1 MDKMKILVVDDNTV
15 NLALVEQELQDKYEV
30 IPVISGRRAINYL
43 YRERVDLV
51 LLDVQMPIMDGIETL
66 REIRRLENGITVPVC
81 FLTARK
87 ERSTV
92 IAGSKLG
99 IMDYILKPFDSNDLS
114 KRIELIFKKMGKIPM
129 EDHELL
135 NQLIETKEIIEQKDY
150 SKASEIIESILGYK
164 IEKEVR
170 ERIRHVKVRIDEGDY
185 ESAHNM
191 IMRVIKYMEK
201 LCSSEVNDEEKLPI
215 SEGEINVKLLYILD
229 DLENFKM
236 KEVTTKLNN
245 LLKYDMP
252 EDIYKTVMEAK
263 KKIEEYDDGTAEIM
277 IKNLLEEIR
286 NPKKKKVEDNGYKY
300 LKQKQ

>member
-43 YRERVDLV
+43 YRERVYLI

>member
-43 YRERVDLV
+43 YRERVDLI

-99 IMDYILKPFDSNDLS
+99 IMDYILKQFDSNDLS

-170 ERIRHVKVRIDEGDY
+170 ERIHHVKVRIDEGDY